1 MPDET
6 TTTTTN
12 PIDAVKDAA
21 ESVEGRF
28 ARALEGLVARDG
40 FGEVLALV
48 AGNTAALVK
57 RGSDTADQMVRTMR
71 LAGRRD
77 VVDLSRQLARTEDK
91 LERVLQEVERLQDQR
106 RRDEAPTPVAAEPLP
121 AKPVAARPVAVKSKK
136 GTRG

>member
-1 MPDET
+1 VPEET
-6 TTTTTN
+6 PN
-12 PIDAVKDAA
+12 PIDAVKGAA

-28 ARALEGLVARDG
+28 ARAMEGLVAHNG

-57 RGSDTADQMVRTMR
+57 RGTDTADQMIRTAR

-91 LERVLQEVERLQDQR
+91 LERVLQEVERLQNETR
-106 RRDEAPTPVAAEPLP
+106 RPEVPKPAA
-121 AKPVAARPVAVKSKK
+121 AKPVAVKPKK
-136 GTRG
+136 ASRT

>member
-1 MPDET
+1 MPEE
-6 TTTTTN
+6 TTTTN

-48 AGNTAALVK
+48 AGNTAAIVK
-57 RGSDTADQMVRTMR
+57 RGSDSADQMIRAMR

-91 LERVLQEVERLQDQR
+91 LERVLQEVEALQDQSR
-106 RRDEAPTPVAAEPLP
+106 RTEAPLPKAVAPTPKAA
-121 AKPVAARPVAVKSKK
+121 KKAARS
-136 GTRG
+136 

>member
-1 MPDET
+1 VPEE
-6 TTTTTN
+6 TTTTN

-28 ARALEGLVARDG
+28 ARAMEGLVARDG

-48 AGNTAALVK
+48 AGNTAAIVK
-57 RGSDTADQMVRTMR
+57 RGSDSADQMIRAMR

-91 LERVLQEVERLQDQR
+91 LERVLQEVEALQDQSR
-106 RRDEAPTPVAAEPLP
+106 RTQAPIPKAAVAPTAKAA
-121 AKPVAARPVAVKSKK
+121 KKAARS
-136 GTRG
+136 